1 MASVRLLSFA
11 NMLLLLL
18 ISIGATRTRAL
29 VIRRQL
35 QPPATV
41 APAALVP
48 AAVQQL
54 QTAAAQQTSTSNRSR
69 RLKLAGSMPRA
80 LNLIAP
86 GVFMPTVSN
95 GYLFCC
101 CSLEC
106 HQQPNRQHQADD
118 TEAAYSAWFAAGGKG
133 VDTAFMYGNQPQIG
147 RALAGATP
155 EQRAG
160 GRG

>member
-1 MASVRLLSFA
+1 
-11 NMLLLLL
+11 
-18 ISIGATRTRAL
+18 
-29 VIRRQL
+29 
-35 QPPATV
+35 
-41 APAALVP
+41 
-48 AAVQQL
+48 
-54 QTAAAQQTSTSNRSR
+54 
-69 RLKLAGSMPRA
+69 MPRA
-80 LNLIAP
+80 LNRIAP

-160 GRG
+160 VFLTTKIHCVTSAQEALAMVRTNLAQLQVPPSPPRVCVPTTS